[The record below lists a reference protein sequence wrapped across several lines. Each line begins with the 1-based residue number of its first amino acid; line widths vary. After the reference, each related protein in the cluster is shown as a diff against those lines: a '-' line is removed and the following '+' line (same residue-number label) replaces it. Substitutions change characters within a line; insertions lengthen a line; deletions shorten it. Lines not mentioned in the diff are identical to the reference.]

1 MYQTYIQHITIY
13 LLLNSLPVYYTQLLK
28 FTRMPLG
35 GLGVLQTEQNFTLIQ
50 YTAFPDA
57 KKRLILGFNPRVI
70 LMLWKNQKRQADL
83 K

>member
-1 MYQTYIQHITIY
+1 
-13 LLLNSLPVYYTQLLK
+13 
-28 FTRMPLG
+28 MPLG